1 VKASVYSLHPGGK
14 MYRILVS
21 IVSLFFSSAL
31 FAGTCDVPAFDD
43 LILSKVQN
51 NPESLPLKI
60 DMQPIAQLRI
70 PAGFSKVG
78 TLPGGSI
85 GFGEHPEGISILLG
99 FETEISISIH
109 KKGIAPAFFL
119 LSIFKGLDSDGC
131 YYLKS
136 YHLESEDYRLHATLE
151 KGAELFAYGKGNR
164 HQFYLI
170 RPDRPDFVLKGLLK
184 NISRTDFKSILSTLV
199 IE

>member
-1 VKASVYSLHPGGK
+1 MCRA
-14 MYRILVS
+14 LVF

-31 FAGTCDVPAFDD
+31 LAETCDVPVFDNF
-43 LILSKVQN
+43 ILSKAKN
-51 NPESLPLKI
+51 NQENLPLKI

-85 GFGEHPEGISILLG
+85 GFEQHPLGISILLG
-99 FETEISISIH
+99 FETEASVSIH
-109 KKGIAPAFFL
+109 KKGMVPAFFL
-119 LSIFKGLDSDGC
+119 LSIFKGPDSDGC
-131 YYLKS
+131 HYLKS

-170 RPDRPDFVLKGLLK
+170 RPDRPDFVLTGLLK
-184 NISRTDFKSILSTLV
+184 TSAAQISNRFFLLLSSNERHDYGTH
-199 IE
+199 